1 MKLLIVRG
9 FNPLL
14 LLCCVVAVLALLS
27 SCGVNAACNRG
38 YAMRFQGRQP
48 ILGTKAQFLDFSDPG
63 MASIDKHM
71 TLSFWARYSGVNPE
85 ITKNSFNWVNMN
97 DVNFFQVCLLLPPHH
112 DIGLQY
118 L

>member
-1 MKLLIVRG
+1 MSHDNINTRTH
-9 FNPLL
+9 
-14 LLCCVVAVLALLS
+14 
-27 SCGVNAACNRG
+27 G

-85 ITKNSFNWVNMN
+85 ITKHTFNLVNAFTI
-97 DVNFFQVCLLLPPHH
+97 NFYQVSRRKAFWSAC
-112 DIGLQY
+112 I
-118 L
+118 